1 MLSQNYRISNQR
13 LINKLNKEGKAYR
26 TSHFVFKF
34 LPSHLEGSKFAAVVS
49 KKVAAKAVKRNKLRR
64 QITESLRLNLDLLKK
79 PIVCLVI
86 LKKACPACPPRWE
99 QGRREATESLD
110 YSVIDSQIKEFF
122 KKLSADV

>member
-64 QITESLRLNLDLLKK
+64 QITESLRVNLESLKT
-79 PIVCLVI
+79 PIVCLAI
-86 LKKACPACPPRWE
+86 LKKGAP
-99 QGRREATESLD
+99 ESLD